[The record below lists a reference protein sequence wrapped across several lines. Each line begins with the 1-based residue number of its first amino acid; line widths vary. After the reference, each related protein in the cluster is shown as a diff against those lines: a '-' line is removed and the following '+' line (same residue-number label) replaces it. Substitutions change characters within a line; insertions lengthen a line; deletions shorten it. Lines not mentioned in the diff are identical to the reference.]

1 MCPFDDLADIDSLVF
16 GELFFYEI
24 LDEGLFVEE

>member
-1 MCPFDDLADIDSLVF
+1 MRPFDYLADIDSLVF
-16 GELFFYEI
+16 GELFFDEI